1 MAASHLHPLRSSRV
15 NLLAVCLLVVL
26 AGSGKAHAGDSVA
39 TGKVVLDPGKA
50 VFVDREG
57 TENFGNAAIELR
69 WKLDGQHLVDV
80 TLTDRVHGRTLAVP
94 VPFALVLG
102 DGNTIKAGDMRLLS
116 PPHEQALPVDANAA
130 RLAARI
136 PGKSVQASFGD
147 AGGRFRVD
155 WQLLLRDGSPYLRER
170 VSITALKR
178 DEKIAR
184 VSLLETRAT
193 GAEVSGEVKGS
204 PVVAGEVYLGF
215 EHPQSDSTVRGS
227 DIKLTLDRQLPLE
240 QGKTIAYSAVVG
252 VVRNGQLR
260 RDFASYVEREPAHPY
275 RPFLHYN
282 SWYDIGYFTPYTEAQ
297 ALDRINTV
305 GTELHVKRGVK
316 LDSFLFDD
324 GWDDRSGSWHFS
336 KDFPHGF
343 VPLREA
349 AAKYGA
355 APGVWLS
362 PWGGYGPP
370 AKERAQRGARAGY
383 EIIDGGLALS
393 GPKYYQRFHDAVMAL
408 LDKDGINQFKF
419 DGTGNADKVFPG
431 SRFDSDFAAAIQ
443 LIDDI
448 RAARPDTFINLT
460 TGTWASPFW
469 LRYAD
474 TIWRDGEDDSE
485 TGVGSTREQWI
496 TYRDAQTYRNIVLKG
511 PLFPLDSLMLHG
523 IIYAKENRK
532 LNTDPGHDFANE
544 VHSYF
549 ATGTELQELYITP
562 SLLSDHDWD
571 VLAEAANW
579 SRANADV
586 LRDTHWI
593 GGDPDRLDVYGW
605 ASWSPAKSIIT
616 LRNPSDHAQLAVVDL
631 QRQLELPAGAVHRFR
646 AHSPWKSDAAKP
658 SSILDAAKP
667 GTITLAPFEVL
678 TLELTPVAAGS

>member
-1 MAASHLHPLRSSRV
+1 MAASHFLPLRSPRV
-15 NLLAVCLLVVL
+15 QLLACCLLAAL
-26 AGSGKAHAGDSVA
+26 AGPGRVHAEDSIA
-39 TGKVVLDPGKA
+39 TGKLVLDPGKA
-50 VFVDREG
+50 VFVDRQG
-57 TENFGNAAIELR
+57 TASFGNAAIELR
-69 WKLDGQHLVDV
+69 WKLDGQHLVGAA
-80 TLTDRVHGRTLAVP
+80 LTDRVHGKTFAVP
-94 VPFALVLG
+94 ALFAMVLG
-102 DGNTIKAGDMRLLS
+102 DGSTIEADAMRLLS
-116 PPHEQALPVDANAA
+116 PPHEQALPVDAKAS

-136 PGKSVQASFGD
+136 PGKSVRASFGD
-147 AGGRFRVD
+147 ADGRFRVD
-155 WQLLLRDGSPYLRER
+155 WQLVQRDGSPYLREL
-170 VSITALKR
+170 VSVTALKQ
-178 DEKIAR
+178 DEKIAK
-184 VSLLETRAT
+184 VSLLETRAV
-193 GAEVSGEVKGS
+193 GAEVSGEAKGS
-204 PVVAGEVYLGF
+204 PVVAGDVYLGF

-240 QGKTIAYSAVVG
+240 QGKTITYSAVIG
-252 VVRNGQLR
+252 IVRDGQLR
-260 RDFASYVEREPAHPY
+260 RDFASYVERERAHPY

-305 GTELHVKRGVK
+305 GTELHVKRGVQ

-324 GWDDRSGSWHFS
+324 GWDDRSGSWRFS

-343 VPLREA
+343 LPLRDA
-349 AAKYGA
+349 AAKFGA

-370 AKERAQRGARAGY
+370 AKERAERGAKAGY

-393 GPKYYQRFHDAVMAL
+393 GPKYYQRFHDAVMDL
-408 LDKDGINQFKF
+408 VNKNGINQFKF

-496 TYRDAQTYRNIVLKG
+496 TYRDQQTYHNIVIKG
-511 PLFPLDSLMLHG
+511 PLFPLNSLMLHG

-562 SLLSDHDWD
+562 SLLAKADWD
-571 VLAEAANW
+571 TLAEAAKW
-579 SRANADV
+579 SRSHADV

-593 GGDPDRLDVYGW
+593 GGDPGRLDVYGW
-605 ASWSPAKSIIT
+605 GAWSPKKSIIT
-616 LRNPSDHAQLAVVDL
+616 LRNPDARAQTAVIDL
-631 QRQLELPAGAVHRFR
+631 QRQLELPADAARRFR
-646 AHSPWKSDAAKP
+646 VHDVWKSGGSDVP
-658 SSILDAAKP
+658 QQLDADRV
-667 GTITLAPFEVL
+667 GTIRLAPFEVL
-678 TLELTPVAAGS
+678 TLELTPVTGG